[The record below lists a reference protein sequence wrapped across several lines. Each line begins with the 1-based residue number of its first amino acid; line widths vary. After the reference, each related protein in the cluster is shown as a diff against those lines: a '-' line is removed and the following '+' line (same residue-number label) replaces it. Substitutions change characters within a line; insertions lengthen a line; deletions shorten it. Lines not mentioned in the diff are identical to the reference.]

1 MDDKTQTDATDLELI
16 SAYSRAEALADGVL
30 VDVTKTAREA
40 GFLYPVALTRAAWE
54 LCVALSPAAKRAG
67 TYERGRLWD
76 VIWMMRWAVGRSSG
90 GPAIAFELLCVTTS
104 VRPSRVALRSV
115 VGPGDGGEPVVTV
128 MLPEESVRHEA
139 QEEPMT

>member
-1 MDDKTQTDATDLELI
+1 MDDKTPTDTTDLELI

-30 VDVTKTAREA
+30 VDVTEAAREA

-67 TYERGRLWD
+67 TDERGRLWD
-76 VIWMMRWAVGRSSG
+76 VLMMMRWAVGRSRG
-90 GPAIAFELLCVTTS
+90 GPEIAFELFCVTTS

-115 VGPGDGGEPVVTV
+115 VGPGDDGEPVVTV
-128 MLPEESVRHEA
+128 MLTEES
-139 QEEPMT
+139 